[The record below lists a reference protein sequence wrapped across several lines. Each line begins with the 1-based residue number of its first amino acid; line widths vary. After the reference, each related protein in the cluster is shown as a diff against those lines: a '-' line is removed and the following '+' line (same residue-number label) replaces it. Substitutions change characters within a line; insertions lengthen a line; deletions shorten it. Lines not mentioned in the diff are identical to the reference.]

1 MMAGVSGLSDSP
13 PLAGSIAGPG
23 HNTNFKQQFSTNL
36 ENMADSTHKLTT
48 MFYMV
53 CQVYSHRLLLSL
65 TPFLA
70 L

>member
-13 PLAGSIAGPG
+13 PLEGSIADPS
-23 HNTNFKQQFSTNL
+23 HNTNFKQQYATNL
-36 ENMADSTHKLTT
+36 ENMVSSTQNLTT
-48 MFYMV
+48 DA
-53 CQVYSHRLLLSL
+53 QSQSL